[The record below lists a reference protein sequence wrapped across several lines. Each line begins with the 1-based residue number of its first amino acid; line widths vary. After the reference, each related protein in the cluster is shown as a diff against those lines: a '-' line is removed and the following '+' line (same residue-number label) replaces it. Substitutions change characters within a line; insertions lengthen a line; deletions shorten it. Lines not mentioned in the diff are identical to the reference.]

1 MSYIVPEEYKAAC
14 LDLLEQTDYSVLSD
28 VQLVLTNKDE
38 IKTFRNTI
46 RNEMLGLSTLYG
58 ASIDL
63 LPAVP
68 DASWAEKL
76 PDEE

>member
-14 LDLLEQTDYSVLSD
+14 LNLLEQTDYAVLSD

-38 IKTFRNTI
+38 IKAFRNTV

-58 ASIDL
+58 LDKNL
-63 LPAVP
+63 LPTVPKAV
-68 DASWAEKL
+68 WAAKL
-76 PDEE
+76 PEEV